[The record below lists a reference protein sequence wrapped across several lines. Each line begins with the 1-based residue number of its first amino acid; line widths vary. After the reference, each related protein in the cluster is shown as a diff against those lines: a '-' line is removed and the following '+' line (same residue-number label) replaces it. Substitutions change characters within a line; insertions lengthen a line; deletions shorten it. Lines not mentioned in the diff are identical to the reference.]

1 MRSVEVS
8 NDALRG
14 FPAGGLPGLDVQD
27 VHGVNLLKGT
37 ALGLVDEEED
47 DEDGSETAAGE
58 DVTVTEVN
66 GAVDERSEEGDEE
79 VPGPVGGG
87 GNTHAGSTVTE
98 GVHLTTDGPDNGT
111 PGSGE
116 TDNKEAGE
124 DNHSNTGRV
133 GRGVGVQN
141 LVANGSPDHEANE
154 HPGGTDHETIAASIV
169 LNNIQA
175 RQGHTEVD
183 SAKNDLGDE
192 RVAQTDTLEDAG
204 SVVED
209 EVGTGQLLQRL
220 QSDSKHST
228 VEHARTSENLVPG
241 SIASVLLLVQ
251 LLLHI
256 GHLLSNNAVV
266 GRDTVELRHDV
277 ASLLNTTVTVGITRG
292 LGQEEST
299 DTQDQGPGE
308 TDTHG
313 DTPRSTGVDVHS
325 TVVDDVGD
333 EDTEGDEQLEGTDHG
348 TTDLTGSRLGLVHGD
363 DAGQSTNA
371 KSHDPTAESNLIP
384 FVLGGDLDD
393 DTDDVDDGPE
403 GDGELAANSVGNGGS
418 HQGANHSTDGELSNG
433 QTWEFSSWN
442 ASPA

>member
-27 VHGVNLLKGT
+27 VHSVNLLKGT

-66 GAVDERSEEGDEE
+66 GAVDEGSEEGDEE

-87 GNTHAGSTVTE
+87 GNSHAGSTVTE

-111 PGSGE
+111 PGSGK
-116 TDNKEAGE
+116 TDNEEAGE

-133 GRGVGVQN
+133 RRGVGVQN
-141 LVANGSPDHEANE
+141 LVTNGSPDHEANE
-154 HPGGTDHETIAASIV
+154 HPGGTDHKTVAASIV
-169 LNNIQA
+169 LNNVQA

-183 SAKNDLGDE
+183 SAKDNLGNE
-192 RVAQTDTLEDAG
+192 RVAQTDTLEDAS

-220 QSDSKHST
+220 QSDSKHSP
-228 VEHARTSENLVPG
+228 VEHARTGENLVPRG
-241 SIASVLLLVQ
+241 IASVLLLVQ

-266 GRDTVELRHDV
+266 GGDTVELRHDV
-277 ASLLNTTVTVGITRG
+277 ASLLNTAVAVGITRG

-313 DTPRSTGVDVHS
+313 DTP
-325 TVVDDVGD
+325 
-333 EDTEGDEQLEGTDHG
+333 
-348 TTDLTGSRLGLVHGD
+348 
-363 DAGQSTNA
+363 
-371 KSHDPTAESNLIP
+371 
-384 FVLGGDLDD
+384 
-393 DTDDVDDGPE
+393 
-403 GDGELAANSVGNGGS
+403 
-418 HQGANHSTDGELSNG
+418 
-433 QTWEFSSWN
+433 
-442 ASPA
+442 